1 MDCFHFV
8 VQQIEAWRGYVAC
21 LTLAHLISGGAGIQA
36 QDPLFSLLCRIS
48 FSPQAPVVA
57 VSLHLEVSRLF
68 SQVMWL
74 CIPTS
79 RSLS

>member
-1 MDCFHFV
+1 MNCFHFV

-21 LTLAHLISGGAGIQA
+21 LTLAHLISGGAGVQA
-36 QDPLFSLLCRIS
+36 QDPLFSLLCCIS
-48 FSPQAPVVA
+48 YTPQVVV
-57 VSLHLEVSRLF
+57 VSLHLEVSRLS